1 MADETVT
8 EPVNTAAPEEQA
20 TTPAPEASA
29 ATPAPTPSP
38 ASMPKPHA
46 PSPAA
51 FAKKTPAT
59 KPRAAAPAAAT
70 AAYSEADVKAA
81 EAFGRVDDNG
91 TVFYFYSRHQNAV
104 DDFCSGAYGRTGKEH
119 RVFHFA
125 VNDAALGDESTFDV
139 CIGSDIMGQCSNVL
153 GVDFPAGIV

>member
-29 ATPAPTPSP
+29 ATPAPTRPP

-46 PSPAA
+46 LPRRLRQKTRRPSARCP
-51 FAKKTPAT
+51 
-59 KPRAAAPAAAT
+59 PAAAT

-81 EAFGRVDDNG
+81 EAFGRGDDNG
-91 TVFYFYSRHQNAV
+91 AVFFRM
-104 DDFCSGAYGRTGKEH
+104 
-119 RVFHFA
+119 
-125 VNDAALGDESTFDV
+125 STP
-139 CIGSDIMGQCSNVL
+139 S
-153 GVDFPAGIV
+153 AR

>member
-46 PSPAA
+46 PSPGRLRQEDSGGQAA
-51 FAKKTPAT
+51 RCRP
-59 KPRAAAPAAAT
+59 
-70 AAYSEADVKAA
+70 
-81 EAFGRVDDNG
+81 GR
-91 TVFYFYSRHQNAV
+91 RHRRL
-104 DDFCSGAYGRTGKEH
+104 FRG
-119 RVFHFA
+119 
-125 VNDAALGDESTFDV
+125 
-139 CIGSDIMGQCSNVL
+139 
-153 GVDFPAGIV
+153 

>member
-51 FAKKTPAT
+51 FAKKTPSA
-59 KPRAAAPAAAT
+59 KPRALPRRLRQEDSVGQAARCRP
-70 AAYSEADVKAA
+70 
-81 EAFGRVDDNG
+81 GR
-91 TVFYFYSRHQNAV
+91 RHRHL
-104 DDFCSGAYGRTGKEH
+104 FRG
-119 RVFHFA
+119 
-125 VNDAALGDESTFDV
+125 
-139 CIGSDIMGQCSNVL
+139 
-153 GVDFPAGIV
+153 

>member
-38 ASMPKPHA
+38 ASMPKPHV

-51 FAKKTPAT
+51 FAKKTPAA
-59 KPRAAAPAAAT
+59 KPARCRP
-70 AAYSEADVKAA
+70 
-81 EAFGRVDDNG
+81 GR
-91 TVFYFYSRHQNAV
+91 RHRRL
-104 DDFCSGAYGRTGKEH
+104 FRG
-119 RVFHFA
+119 
-125 VNDAALGDESTFDV
+125 
-139 CIGSDIMGQCSNVL
+139 
-153 GVDFPAGIV
+153 

>member
-46 PSPAA
+46 P
-51 FAKKTPAT
+51 
-59 KPRAAAPAAAT
+59 
-70 AAYSEADVKAA
+70 
-81 EAFGRVDDNG
+81 
-91 TVFYFYSRHQNAV
+91 
-104 DDFCSGAYGRTGKEH
+104 
-119 RVFHFA
+119 
-125 VNDAALGDESTFDV
+125 
-139 CIGSDIMGQCSNVL
+139 
-153 GVDFPAGIV
+153 